1 MHLQIGAE
9 NFTILAGSTR
19 DGVFFPNES
28 GEVRL
33 AAPLPEKW
41 NQYAY
46 AVVRLTA
53 HCRRQ
58 PKITLEFSA
67 QPGEEALLFL
77 QYKVLPQ
84 CDIQIP
90 FPVTPKALAMDFAFL
105 PPWPGVLKGH
115 PGGRP
120 IHPDEVR
127 WMTLVIQE
135 DELQSVQC
143 GGICFQEDWQPQPI
157 QGEALVDELGQRK
170 AGTWPGKTESLAEL
184 RDFLT
189 KELDW
194 AKKHNR
200 YPDDWS
206 EYGGWQKKR
215 FPATGWFHRVH
226 DGRRWWLVDPEGCAF
241 FSNGMCYGNRT
252 GIYAMADHLD
262 ACLLYTSRCV

>member
-115 PGGRP
+115 PLSL
-120 IHPDEVR
+120 IH
-127 WMTLVIQE
+127 I
-135 DELQSVQC
+135 
-143 GGICFQEDWQPQPI
+143 
-157 QGEALVDELGQRK
+157 
-170 AGTWPGKTESLAEL
+170 
-184 RDFLT
+184 
-189 KELDW
+189 
-194 AKKHNR
+194 
-200 YPDDWS
+200 
-206 EYGGWQKKR
+206 
-215 FPATGWFHRVH
+215 
-226 DGRRWWLVDPEGCAF
+226 
-241 FSNGMCYGNRT
+241 
-252 GIYAMADHLD
+252 
-262 ACLLYTSRCV
+262 

>member
-157 QGEALVDELGQRK
+157 QGEALVEDVYKRQPS
-170 AGTWPGKTESLAEL
+170 AAA
-184 RDFLT
+184 D
-189 KELDW
+189 
-194 AKKHNR
+194 NR
-200 YPDDWS
+200 FWS
-206 EYGGWQKKR
+206 HTPTR
-215 FPATGWFHRVH
+215 
-226 DGRRWWLVDPEGCAF
+226 
-241 FSNGMCYGNRT
+241 
-252 GIYAMADHLD
+252 
-262 ACLLYTSRCV
+262 